1 MIQAWK
7 RMLAVSALLGMPSV
21 QIRIDNA
28 GKHKT
33 NTNYSNIKG
42 KASHKIVSDG
52 SYSAQY
58 MRTKFT
64 NELLSQ
70 HETCCVT

>member
-1 MIQAWK
+1 
-7 RMLAVSALLGMPSV
+7 VSALLGMPSV
-21 QIRIDNA
+21 QIRIGNA

-33 NTNYSNIKG
+33 NTNCSNIKG

-52 SYSAQY
+52 ICSVLY

-64 NELLSQ
+64 NVLLSQ